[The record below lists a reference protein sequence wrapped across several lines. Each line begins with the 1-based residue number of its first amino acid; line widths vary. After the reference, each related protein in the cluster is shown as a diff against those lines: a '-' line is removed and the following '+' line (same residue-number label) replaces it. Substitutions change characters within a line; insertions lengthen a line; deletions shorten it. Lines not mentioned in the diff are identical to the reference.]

1 MKRAIQMKKNDNV
14 ATALETLEV
23 KEKAS
28 VVLPSQEVIEQ
39 VEMKQAV
46 PFGHKLAI
54 KAIAKGDAV
63 IKYGETIGQAAQN
76 IERGEYV
83 HIHNVTSNRMQL
95 PGIWYRK

>member
-28 VVLPSQEVIEQ
+28 GVLPSQEVIEQ